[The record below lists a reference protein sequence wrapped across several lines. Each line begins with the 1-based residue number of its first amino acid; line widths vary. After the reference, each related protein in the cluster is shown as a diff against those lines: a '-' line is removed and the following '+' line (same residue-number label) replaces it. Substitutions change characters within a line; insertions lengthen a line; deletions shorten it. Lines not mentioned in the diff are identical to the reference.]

1 MGVPWGAGDSGLN
14 FLSHLSSPQATL
26 SPVAGFQ
33 VKETFV
39 GTNAPGTHLQI
50 LLVSRS
56 ISDHFEDDAFEVH
69 NFFKIVNCVCP
80 PGVILAARIHP
91 LPLSAEGTPRLL

>member
-1 MGVPWGAGDSGLN
+1 MGVPWGAGDSGVN
-14 FLSHLSSPQATL
+14 FLSHLFSPQATL

-33 VKETFV
+33 VKEMFV
-39 GTNAPGTHLQI
+39 RTNAPGTHLRI
-50 LLVSRS
+50 LLISRS

-80 PGVILAARIHP
+80 PGVMLAARIHP
-91 LPLSAEGTPRLL
+91 LPLSAEGTPGLL